1 MANNTNKNIT
11 KLMFIHIP
19 KTAGTSILKTFK
31 NQIIYGGHTLVIPYE
46 KQSKKLEK
54 YILNDD
60 HKRYTNGKG
69 LSNIIDGIGSPKLTS
84 NIKTFTI
91 IRNPFDMLCSL
102 YFHDNMKGFGS
113 IGGESHPESIMH
125 VKSFKEF
132 IHKYCSD
139 DWNYAGGFP
148 CPYLKINLYQQI
160 FNENGDL
167 EVDIILFY
175 EKLNDGLNYLK
186 DEYNLLLYKLQYA
199 NK

>member
-1 MANNTNKNIT
+1 M
-11 KLMFIHIP
+11 P
-19 KTAGTSILKTFK
+19 
-31 NQIIYGGHTLVIPYE
+31 
-46 KQSKKLEK
+46 
-54 YILNDD
+54 
-60 HKRYTNGKG
+60 
-69 LSNIIDGIGSPKLTS
+69 NIIDGIHTPKLTS

-113 IGGESHPESIMH
+113 TGGNSHPQSITH

-139 DWNYAGGFP
+139 DWNYPGGFP

-186 DEYNLLLYKLQYA
+186 DEYNLLLYKLENENIS
-199 NK
+199 NKKKIIKNIMIQK